1 MRGTLSKVLAG
12 AAVGATLFS
21 PALAQSSSQD
31 MPMRSMMGG
40 GCPMMGMM
48 GQNMMG
54 GEQMGRGMMRRK
66 HMGRGQMQG
75 MHRMGAMV
83 EGRLA
88 YLKTELEL
96 KSPQEAA
103 WESYADAVRGRVEV
117 MKGMRHAMM
126 TTMQNGNAIERMET
140 RISGMEA
147 MVEALKAVKPAT
159 EKLYAVLDEKQ
170 KKTADQLIGAHCG
183 AM

>member
-1 MRGTLSKVLAG
+1 MRDTLSKILASTALG
-12 AAVGATLFS
+12 FTLLS

-31 MPMRSMMGG
+31 MPTPSMMGG

-54 GEQMGRGMMRRK
+54 SEQMGHGMMRRQ
-66 HMGRGQMQG
+66 HMRRGQMQG
-75 MHRMGAMV
+75 MHRMGAMA

-96 KSPQEAA
+96 KPPQEPA
-103 WESYADAVRGRVEV
+103 WKSYADAIRARVEV
-117 MKGMRHAMM
+117 MKGMRQAMM
-126 TTMQNGNAIERMET
+126 MNMQNGNAIERMET

-147 MVEALKAVKPAT
+147 MVEAMKAVKPAT